1 MNKIIIKPLSSNKCW
16 QGRRFKTKDY
26 LNYETNMF
34 KLLPKLDILNGS
46 YQLNIIVG
54 FSNKA
59 SDIDNILKP
68 FIDILQ
74 KKYNFNDKD
83 IYILHVEKQ
92 IVKKNNDFISFELL
106 NI

>member
-1 MNKIIIKPLSSNKCW
+1 MNKINIKPLSVNKCW

-26 LNYETNMF
+26 LNYETIMLN
-34 KLLPKLDILNGS
+34 LLPNLYIIDPP
-46 YQLNIIVG
+46 YRVNIIVG

-68 FIDILQ
+68 FLDILQ
-74 KKYNFNDKD
+74 KKYNINDKH
-83 IYILHVEKQ
+83 IEILHIEKQ
-92 IVKKNNDFISFELL
+92 LVTKNNDFISFEIV